1 MTLLSALGVFN
12 YGLVLIYGLILS
24 VAIAGGCR
32 TARQKRI
39 FIALAPLFLLIQTPC
54 WLILG
59 VTTAKQLYPLI
70 VHLPLTL
77 ALICVLKKR
86 GGEAIVCTCTA
97 YLCCQ
102 LPRWVN
108 IAVTAVSGSALAGEI
123 CYTLS
128 IVPFLFALLR
138 CFTGAAHDASIRTR
152 CTREFTRLTSFSRP
166 CSSCSTSRS

>member
-59 VTTAKQLYPLI
+59 VATVKQLYPLI

-86 GGEAIVCTCTA
+86 VGEAIVCTCTA

-128 IVPFLFALLR
+128 LSLI
-138 CFTGAAHDASIRTR
+138 HI
-152 CTREFTRLTSFSRP
+152 
-166 CSSCSTSRS
+166 

>member
-59 VTTAKQLYPLI
+59 VTTVKQLYPLI

-77 ALICVLKKR
+77 ALICVLKNGSAR
-86 GGEAIVCTCTA
+86 QSSAPAPPTS
-97 YLCCQ
+97 
-102 LPRWVN
+102 
-108 IAVTAVSGSALAGEI
+108 AVSYRAG
-123 CYTLS
+123 
-128 IVPFLFALLR
+128 
-138 CFTGAAHDASIRTR
+138 
-152 CTREFTRLTSFSRP
+152 
-166 CSSCSTSRS
+166 